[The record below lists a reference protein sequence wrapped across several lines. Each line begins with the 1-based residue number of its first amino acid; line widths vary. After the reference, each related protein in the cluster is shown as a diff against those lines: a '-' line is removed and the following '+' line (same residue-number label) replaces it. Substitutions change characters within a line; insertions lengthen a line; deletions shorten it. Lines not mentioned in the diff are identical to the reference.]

1 MDPQNTAS
9 RSRICEDASRNSGR
23 QDNGIKPL
31 TKKLGNEDEKSGE
44 GFEPRQKKLGEMIRG
59 RAKNKR
65 NGATR
70 KLGEM
75 DCPIPPYIQSPAI
88 SLLLRCVNSPLAS
101 NIGKALLLDS
111 VQHPSTIS
119 KLTPN

>member
-1 MDPQNTAS
+1 MDPQDTAS

-44 GFEPRQKKLGEMIRG
+44 ERDSSPDKKSGGEMIRG

-75 DCPIPPYIQSPAI
+75 DSPIQS
-88 SLLLRCVNSPLAS
+88 LC
-101 NIGKALLLDS
+101 
-111 VQHPSTIS
+111 T
-119 KLTPN
+119 